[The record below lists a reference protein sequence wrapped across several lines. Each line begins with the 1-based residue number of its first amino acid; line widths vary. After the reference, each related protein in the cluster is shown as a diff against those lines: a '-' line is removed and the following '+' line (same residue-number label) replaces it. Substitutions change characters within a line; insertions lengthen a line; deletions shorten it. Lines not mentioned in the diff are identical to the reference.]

1 MEGLAVV
8 GTRTEILQQIRQA
21 QKQLAGAKRRRDKKA
36 VQKVQAKMQQLE
48 KELKYAGP
56 EF

>member
-1 MEGLAVV
+1 LAVV
-8 GTRTEILQQIRQA
+8 GSRTEILQQIRQA

-36 VQKVQAKMQQLE
+36 VQKFQAKMQQLE